1 VLALSLVPSAVVA
14 QPRRAPPRRVPQRP
28 PVRTAP
34 DPLPPEPPP
43 PPPALVSRP
52 LEPPP
57 EAPPP
62 PPAPA
67 PSREEPLRPN
77 ALDLAVSGRAFAREL
92 SYSGPVSPARPYV
105 LDAAPS
111 VRVDLAWHPAAHVTR
126 GAATWFGLAGQYE
139 MALGLQSTD
148 SAGARYSTAAWSA
161 MAGLRVRF
169 PIEVPGLDLA
179 ALVGWRMQS
188 FQVRNQRGAA
198 LSAVPDLDVQA
209 LQLGV
214 TARIPLATPLALT
227 LDAAYLHGFDLGAMG
242 QRFPGSS
249 TAGVL
254 ATAGLALRIVWKLE
268 LRAAFEMRLWAHTLG
283 RPTGGVDAPRSA
295 EDRYLGGTFGL
306 AVRL

>member
-1 VLALSLVPSAVVA
+1 MLALSLCPAAVVA
-14 QPRRAPPRRVPQRP
+14 QPRRAPPRRAPRRP
-28 PVRTAP
+28 PPRTAP
-34 DPLPPEPPP
+34 EPLPPEPPP
-43 PPPALVSRP
+43 PPPPLVSRP

-57 EAPPP
+57 EPPPPPPPP
-62 PPAPA
+62 PPAEA
-67 PSREEPLRPN
+67 PRPN

-126 GAATWFGLAGQYE
+126 GAATWFGLAAQYE

-148 SAGARYSTAAWSA
+148 SSGTRYTTAAWTA

-169 PIEVPGLDLA
+169 PIDVPGLDLA
-179 ALVGWRMQS
+179 ALLGWRMQS
-188 FQVRNQRGAA
+188 FQVRNDRGAA

-214 TARIPLATPLALT
+214 AARIPLATPLALT
-227 LDAAYLHGFDLGAMG
+227 LDAAYLHGLDLGAMG

-254 ATAGLALRIVWKLE
+254 ATAGLALRLVWKLE

-283 RPTGGVDAPRSA
+283 RPAGAADAARSA